1 MTWMSAIM
9 VRMTNLIKTSGQK
22 AAQEYLARVAY
33 EAWSSR
39 NGGRY
44 RGYPIPGWDA
54 ASVDARAHWAGVAYA
69 VLEHCLTAQQLQA
82 ALERVFNP
90 DVDGSIEDA
99 LDLAARDVGRTDA
112 DSFRADGSGEDWC
125 AYWVASIL
133 RRAGLPA
140 PSIGSRQERGAKA
153 LGDWAAD
160 RGQWVIS
167 PKRARELQADG
178 RPDKLAE
185 EIARLGHPGDLII
198 WRRGNLLGR
207 WIGWRGHIAI
217 IYSLNG
223 RRMQR
228 IGGNERGQVR
238 KTDALIADHVKLLD
252 GGVYGIARV
261 AVLPARAY
269 RD

>member
-1 MTWMSAIM
+1 MPWTWQRA
-9 VRMTNLIKTSGQK
+9 TSG
-22 AAQEYLARVAY
+22 ERTRTR
-33 EAWSSR
+33 S
-39 NGGRY
+39 G
-44 RGYPIPGWDA
+44 
-54 ASVDARAHWAGVAYA
+54 
-69 VLEHCLTAQQLQA
+69 LTDPAKIGAPTGLQA
-82 ALERVFNP
+82 FC
-90 DVDGSIEDA
+90 
-99 LDLAARDVGRTDA
+99 
-112 DSFRADGSGEDWC
+112 GE
-125 AYWVASIL
+125 
-133 RRAGLPA
+133 
-140 PSIGSRQERGAKA
+140 Q
-153 LGDWAAD
+153 
-160 RGQWVIS
+160 
-167 PKRARELQADG
+167 DG